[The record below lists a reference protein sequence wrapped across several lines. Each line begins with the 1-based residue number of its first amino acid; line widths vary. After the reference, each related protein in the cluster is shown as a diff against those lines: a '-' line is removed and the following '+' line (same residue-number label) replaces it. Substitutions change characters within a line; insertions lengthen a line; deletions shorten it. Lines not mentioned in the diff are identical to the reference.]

1 MTDFS
6 APPPSSPPTKHGKSV
21 ASLPHV
27 DRSPPTP
34 TRAGSAGRPNH
45 TSSSSKVSHP
55 PVPKTPASSRGRT
68 ASPSSEHPDYQS
80 EYYTAAWGSPYA
92 RDISPSLL
100 SRSARTAVSEQAFS
114 DDFINSSPGPSFSLE
129 HLIPSR
135 FSNLQVPV
143 VHPTLLEVPDSD
155 IHEEENDHTPRSRTK
170 RWVQLPQRQVSGK
183 DQWWSDESAHSASE
197 KEQSRVA
204 SVSAASSGSNAA
216 RSNHKARGDNRTLD
230 QQSFWNIIKEKRSGD
245 MSSLFAS
252 RWAETPPPPASEEPV
267 TEHKSRSASYV
278 DDKPLP
284 EPPTQQEE
292 DTPPQTPKAMEASV
306 PQEAAKPE
314 IEEPELE
321 SEKDAQG
328 GADMTAQV
336 PSEPSRLHPARLRK
350 RVSWRG
356 KTCVISIPQLDY
368 DSRGLAKP
376 LSSDELQQRLQDF
389 ENAGYNTRGF
399 DVSDERAGGD
409 AAVHARSIWPD
420 ETDMKYEATSKGER
434 RVRLPD
440 LRRWQEYMNQLTEAK
455 LAALGVSLG
464 GDEPLPTP
472 TNNMSRQSSN
482 QYPPLPFSPPIPTGS
497 GASVGRPGMVRGHS
511 HTMSMASPI
520 SPLNGPFGHMHRHST
535 FHGGFP
541 GMVPPQQQQPQLPPR
556 SSSFQGM
563 QPFSPG
569 GQMAPGQMPRMGSPS
584 QISALRTEFGNL
596 RGPGSPLTQQMLPQ
610 SPQDYS
616 RNLMEDQR
624 RRQHAYSQSVQH
636 APMPPMPPMPNT
648 YMPPLQQSR
657 MGAGPAPLLPELP
670 EDDDE
675 EELSD
680 PQPYVPP
687 QKRATVN
694 EDIVVPKPRHRHNI
708 SEGLEREVLEAEQ
721 RRQASEV
728 EQPFAFGRQ
737 PDHGPQA
744 NGFRN
749 ASTQQAQSQAQP
761 AGRETSQQPH
771 ISAEPPI
778 MRGHKKSASRF
789 NVAAPAFSFNPGAS
803 FQPNASNFTSGAQT
817 APSGHTR
824 QRSSGTFNVAAPAF
838 KPSNPPASDFSF
850 STGGPTFKPD
860 VPAFEPPKADQ
871 SSSDEKPKIFGKVEL
886 PDVVKPARRSKAVA
900 IVNPEEEAPPSL
912 SGTDVEDAEGR
923 IGRSE
928 DKQKR
933 ARGLGKG
940 DGDEVPQF
948 AEPTPVPVLPS
959 QPADQFP
966 AKVDAA
972 INILNDLP
980 EELEEPEESAVEQVA
995 QQAGEAVE
1003 EIADHANETL
1013 RSIMG
1018 EEGKENVPPA
1028 PIDKPGFRPG
1038 HKSTSSLSATAAPF
1052 VFQPVQQPE
1061 QPMQALEKP
1070 NHEHFDSIS
1079 ELEEG
1084 EIREDEPPVMAL
1096 NECAASLAEQGS
1108 EQDTT
1113 PSLSEPLKPYAFPGL
1128 EAGALDSEAEP
1139 TFDEIDAIMQQMNEA
1154 ETAVDTKPVHEASP
1168 VRSPERP
1175 QQGVE
1180 YLSSWPRSDAPS
1192 PSPRKHIPFQP
1203 QNDSSFTIHERT
1215 DSGERPAVNGWPPVH
1230 RLNKSGDMPM
1240 SDWSD
1245 MLSPGDD
1252 DKIQQRSTFFDNRI
1266 DDVIGRV
1273 VERRLQPLEDSLRA
1287 IQSTVS
1293 KRARSTGQQSH
1304 NRQRSS
1310 SNVVSDADDED
1321 DLPELQQARPI
1332 SRGRDQK
1339 FGQIKAI
1346 VLEALREQSPRR
1358 SQSSYNIAD
1367 LHSALADMKVSF
1379 ARAASA
1385 SLELE
1390 DIRVVVEEVV
1400 SRQAQLQADLP
1411 AAIEPPSPHEHKRH
1425 ISELEGRLN
1434 ETLAGALEEANHRH
1448 QVEEREAEVRRMLKL
1463 AEEEISLL
1471 RESSQDDDARVHAL
1485 EQERQELRTRVDEA
1499 EDGHQKALEQ
1509 MRNVEA
1515 ENEAMQATLEEY
1527 RMSSTKWRQE
1537 IDDQNS
1543 EREDLESTVAG
1554 LETQVEAVQQSGR
1567 REREELETT
1576 IAELREQLE
1585 LGVDSRKHEREQYE
1599 ATIAGLERSFEES
1612 QDAVGANRRRL
1623 ERLHSDMA
1631 IAAGQLADERT
1642 GWRGKEE
1649 EQRSRCEMLE
1659 AQNLAHARARVDLE
1673 EEVRMLRAN
1682 ARESSESRFNVDH
1695 MRSSHTA
1702 LEDMVRKLQAEVF
1715 EQQSLA
1721 ARFERDSHDAR
1732 ESGRAEVHRT
1742 RMSMETDIEAA
1753 NHQVNIVRAELESEL
1768 ARARAEVENV
1778 RLEADTAKERH
1789 ALQLEEEA
1797 DARREALRK
1806 VNRANSIALDD
1817 ARHKYEGAIRDLT
1830 SQHSRVLGHAVED
1843 KDRSE
1848 YFLNERLVLADAKL
1862 QHFNDRVLHLEERL
1876 EVTKSAA
1883 QAAAMSAQS
1892 KAAPAPTSP
1901 AAVSRNA
1908 REPERVSPQALRESI
1923 LVLQEQLQERETRIE
1938 QMQQQLKYE
1947 GPAKLKERDT
1957 EIAWLRELLAVR
1969 SDELTDLVNT
1979 LAKPTFDRDSV
1990 RDTAIRIRANL
2001 QMEQQE
2007 KDRQGGSLPG
2017 QALASLSNFATPK
2030 LSSAFNKW
2038 RASMESS
2045 TLKQRPT
2052 SSAAPRSY
2060 TPSRPSPSAGAPL
2073 SCSSGGLMTPP
2084 ATNVRATPSPGATRS
2099 VPAPRLARPSAS
2111 RQEIRMEEEQPPAPA
2126 EQPVQEEA
2134 PITPPE
2140 LFRENSYDQDAEDTD
2155 ARMSNFGET
2164 EAEGDETL
2172 DDMVDDEPP
2181 AFRSLEDELGP
2192 PSTSRGE
2199 DEELVHE

>member
-6 APPPSSPPTKHGKSV
+6 APPLSSPPSNDDRSV
-21 ASLPHV
+21 ASLPYP
-27 DRSPPTP
+27 DRSPNTRA
-34 TRAGSAGRPNH
+34 RAGSAGRPNH
-45 TSSSSKVSHP
+45 TSSSPKASYAAA
-55 PVPKTPASSRGRT
+55 PKTPASSRGRP
-68 ASPSSEHPDYQS
+68 ASPSSEQPDYQS

-92 RDISPSLL
+92 REISPSLL

-114 DDFINSSPGPSFSLE
+114 DDFSNSSPGPSFSLE

-143 VHPTLLEVPDSD
+143 THPTLLELPDSG
-155 IHEEENDHTPRSRTK
+155 IVEEDNDHTPRSRTK

-183 DQWWSDESAHSASE
+183 DQWWSDESARSASE
-197 KEQSRVA
+197 KEQSRAA

-216 RSNHKARGDNRTLD
+216 PGRHKTREENRTLD
-230 QQSFWNIIKEKRSGD
+230 QQSFWNIIREKRSGD
-245 MSSLFAS
+245 MSSLLAS
-252 RWAETPPPPASEEPV
+252 RWAETPPPPASEEPA
-267 TEHKSRSASYV
+267 TKQKSRPASYI

-284 EPPTQQEE
+284 EPPQQQEE
-292 DTPPQTPKAMEASV
+292 DTPPQTPKAMEDSVVQGAS
-306 PQEAAKPE
+306 KPE
-314 IEEPELE
+314 IEEPEVE
-321 SEKDAQG
+321 DEQDAQG
-328 GADMTAQV
+328 GADMPAQV
-336 PSEPSRLHPARLRK
+336 PSEPTRLQPPRLRK

-368 DSRGLAKP
+368 DALGLPKP
-376 LSSDELQQRLQDF
+376 LSSDELQQRLQSF

-399 DVSDERAGGD
+399 DVSDERAEGD
-409 AAVHARSIWPD
+409 AEVHARPIWPD
-420 ETDMKYEATSKGER
+420 ETDMRYEATSKEER

-440 LRRWQEYMNQLTEAK
+440 IRRWQDYMNQLTEAK

-464 GDEPLPTP
+464 GDDPAPTSG
-472 TNNMSRQSSN
+472 NDMSRQSSG

-541 GMVPPQQQQPQLPPR
+541 GMVPPPQQQPGLPPR
-556 SSSFQGM
+556 TSSLQGM

-569 GQMAPGQMPRMGSPS
+569 GQMTPGQIPRMGSPS
-584 QISALRTEFGNL
+584 QLSALRTELGNM
-596 RGPGSPLTQQMLPQ
+596 RGSGSPLAQQMLPQ

-624 RRQHAYSQSVQH
+624 RRQHGYSQSVQH
-636 APMPPMPPMPNT
+636 APLPPMPNM
-648 YMPPLQQSR
+648 YMPQQQQPR
-657 MGAGPAPLLPELP
+657 MNVGPAPLLPELP

-687 QKRATVN
+687 QKRTTLN

-721 RRQASEV
+721 RRQADEAR
-728 EQPFAFGRQ
+728 QPFTFGRK
-737 PDHGPQA
+737 PDQGSQV
-744 NGFRN
+744 NGGKD
-749 ASTQQAQSQAQP
+749 ATPEQSQAHAHAEHKP
-761 AGRETSQQPH
+761 ADELS
-771 ISAEPPI
+771 SAEPPV
-778 MRGHKKSASRF
+778 MRGHKKSNSRF
-789 NVAAPAFSFNPGAS
+789 NVDAPAFSFNPGAS
-803 FQPNASNFTSGAQT
+803 FQPGASSFTFGAQPPP
-817 APSGHTR
+817 AGHTR
-824 QRSSGTFNVAAPAF
+824 QKSSGSFNVAAPAF
-838 KPSNPPASDFSF
+838 KPLNPPASDFSF
-850 STGGPTFKPD
+850 AAKGPTFKPNAP
-860 VPAFEPPKADQ
+860 VFEPPKADQ
-871 SSSDEKPKIFGKVEL
+871 SSSDEKPRIFGKVEL
-886 PDVVKPARRSKAVA
+886 PDVVKPARRSKAIA
-900 IVNPEEEAPPSL
+900 IVKPKEQAPPSL

-933 ARGLGKG
+933 ARGLGKD
-940 DGDEVPQF
+940 DGDSVPQF
-948 AEPTPVPVLPS
+948 AEPTPVPVVPS
-959 QPADQFP
+959 QPADKFP
-966 AKVDAA
+966 AKEDTAV
-972 INILNDLP
+972 NILSDLP
-980 EELEEPEESAVEQVA
+980 EEAEEPVVEQVA
-995 QQAGEAVE
+995 EQAEKAVN
-1003 EIADHANETL
+1003 EIASKADETVKN
-1013 RSIMG
+1013 IMG
-1018 EEGKENVPPA
+1018 GEGKENVPPA
-1028 PIDKPGFRPG
+1028 PSDKPGFRPG
-1038 HKSTSSLSATAAPF
+1038 HKSNSSLSATAKPF
-1052 VFQPVQQPE
+1052 VFQPSQPT
-1061 QPMQALEKP
+1061 EKP
-1070 NHEHFDSIS
+1070 TTSQDKPSHESFASIS

-1084 EIREDEPPVMAL
+1084 EIREDEPLAIR
-1096 NECAASLAEQGS
+1096 AASPGGEGS
-1108 EQDTT
+1108 GRDTT
-1113 PSLSEPLKPYAFPGL
+1113 PSLSEPLKPYTFPGL
-1128 EAGALDSEAEP
+1128 ENKTLESEVEP

-1154 ETAVDTKPVHEASP
+1154 DTTVDTRAAQEPSP

-1192 PSPRKHIPFQP
+1192 PSPRKHVPFQP

-1215 DSGERPAVNGWPPVH
+1215 DSGERPTVNGWPPVH
-1230 RLNKSGDMPM
+1230 RLNKGSDMPM

-1245 MLSPGDD
+1245 MLSPGDE
-1252 DKIQQRSTFFDNRI
+1252 DKIQQRSAFFDNRI

-1287 IQSTVS
+1287 IQNTVS
-1293 KRARSTGQQSH
+1293 KRARSTGQQSY

-1321 DLPELQQARPI
+1321 DLPEFQQARPI

-1339 FGQIKAI
+1339 LGQIKAM

-1358 SQSSYNIAD
+1358 SQSAYDIAD

-1390 DIRVVVEEVV
+1390 DIRVIVEDVV
-1400 SRQAQLQADLP
+1400 SRQVQSQAVVP
-1411 AAIEPPSPHEHKRH
+1411 AVAEPQAPNEHRRH

-1537 IDDQNS
+1537 IDDQKAV
-1543 EREDLESTVAG
+1543 REDLEGTVAG
-1554 LETQVEAVQQSGR
+1554 LETQVEAVQQSGK

-1585 LGVDSRKHEREQYE
+1585 LGNDSRKHEREQYE
-1599 ATIAGLERSFEES
+1599 ATIAGLERSCEES
-1612 QDAVGANRRRL
+1612 QDAVSANRRRL
-1623 ERLHSDMA
+1623 EKLHSDMA
-1631 IAAGQLADERT
+1631 IAAGQLADERA
-1642 GWRGKEE
+1642 GWRSKEE

-1673 EEVRMLRAN
+1673 EEIRMLRAN
-1682 ARESSESRFNVDH
+1682 ARDSSESRFSVDH
-1695 MRSSHTA
+1695 LRNSHTT
-1702 LEDMVRKLQAEVF
+1702 LEEMVRKLQAELV

-1721 ARFERDSHDAR
+1721 ARFERDFHDAR

-1768 ARARAEVENV
+1768 ARVRAEVDNV

-1789 ALQLEEEA
+1789 ALLLEEEA

-1806 VNRANSIALDD
+1806 VNHANSIALDD
-1817 ARHKYEGAIRDLT
+1817 ARHKYEAAIKDLT
-1830 SQHSRVLGHAVED
+1830 SQHSRALNHAVED
-1843 KDRSE
+1843 KERSE
-1848 YFLNERLVLADAKL
+1848 YFLNERLILADAKL

-1883 QAAAMSAQS
+1883 QAAAENAKS
-1892 KAAPAPTSP
+1892 KAAPTPPSVAT
-1901 AAVSRNA
+1901 ATRNA

-1938 QMQQQLKYE
+1938 QMHQQLKHE

-1969 SDELTDLVNT
+1969 SEELTDLVNT
-1979 LAKPTFDRDSV
+1979 LSKPTFERESV

-2007 KDRQGGSLPG
+2007 KERQGGSLPG

-2038 RASMESS
+2038 RTSMESS
-2045 TLKQRPT
+2045 SLKQRPS

-2060 TPSRPSPSAGAPL
+2060 TPSRPSSSARAPPAF
-2073 SCSSGGLMTPP
+2073 SSGGLMTPP
-2084 ATNVRATPSPGATRS
+2084 ATNIRATPSPNVSRS
-2099 VPAPRLARPSAS
+2099 VPAPRLSRPSTS
-2111 RQEIRMEEEQPPAPA
+2111 RQEIRMVEEQPQPQPEPPAPA
-2126 EQPVQEEA
+2126 EPDVQDDA
-2134 PITPPE
+2134 PSTPPE
-2140 LFRENSYDQDAEDTD
+2140 IFGEDNYDQDAED
-2155 ARMSNFGET
+2155 AQAKMSNFGE
-2164 EAEGDETL
+2164 ADGEGDETL
-2172 DDMVDDEPP
+2172 DDMADNEPP

-2192 PSTSRGE
+2192 PSTT
-2199 DEELVHE
+2199 EEEAMHE